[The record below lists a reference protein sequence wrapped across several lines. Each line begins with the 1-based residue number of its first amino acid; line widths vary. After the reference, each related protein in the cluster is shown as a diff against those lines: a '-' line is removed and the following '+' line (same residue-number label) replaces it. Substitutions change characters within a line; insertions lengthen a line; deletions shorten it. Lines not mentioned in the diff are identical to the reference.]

1 MKTITILLSFAVN
14 DHNIVHLADYQTNFT
29 DCYQAEQAALD
40 QAFIDYV
47 DTGKAH
53 TVTVESCAQQVAVDE
68 QIDTSDLVSNSVPI
82 SLTTQ

>member
-29 DCYQAEQAALD
+29 DCYQAEQAALN
-40 QAFIDYV
+40 QAFTDYV

-53 TVTVESCAQQVAVDE
+53 TVTVESCVPHVAADKQVDAG
-68 QIDTSDLVSNSVPI
+68 DLVSKSVPV
-82 SLTTQ
+82 SLTAQ